1 MAKDVRS
8 RLQQLL
14 PSLPEAQQQQL
25 LEFAEFLSTRHPGIP
40 PVSEPL
46 SIPRPEQETVVAA
59 MKRLRET
66 YPMLD
71 PEQLLNE
78 ASGLMSA
85 HMLQGRPANEVIDE
99 LEQLFLDRF
108 HALQQ

>member
-8 RLQQLL
+8 RLQELL
-14 PSLPEAQQQQL
+14 PRLPQAQQQQL
-25 LEFAEFLSTRHPGIP
+25 LEFAEFLSARYPNEP
-40 PVSEPL
+40 AVSEPL
-46 SIPRPEQETVVAA
+46 SISRPEQETVVAA

-99 LEQLFLDRF
+99 LEQLFHTRF
-108 HALQQ
+108 LSLQ